1 MGITINMG
9 LSSFPV
15 RRLMFC
21 KAFRDTSLDAG
32 ISQLIGLSLHK
43 IFYCLQKCP
52 DTFVLIDTVVT
63 LIPVI
68 QKFAL
73 FRLAY
78 PSGTLSF

>member
-1 MGITINMG
+1 MGFTIYMG
-9 LSSFPV
+9 LNSFPV
-15 RRLMFC
+15 RRLVFC
-21 KAFRDTSLDAG
+21 KSFRDTSLNAG
-32 ISQLIGLSLHK
+32 ISQLVGLSLHK
-43 IFYCLQKCP
+43 NFYCLQKCP
-52 DTFVLIDTVVT
+52 DTLVLIDTVVT